1 MKEIPIDL
9 LLKNISDENN
19 YVDNVWKTCLNS
31 KGKRYNVKDIVK
43 ALKKLESLGFIKKI
57 KNSKTDIHYNK
68 ITYSNPD
75 DYIGFVNNIMFENES
90 KIKKALKKLENRRI
104 FVDISIDLQ
113 SYKME
118 KRTKE
123 DYEKILEARLSMVEL
138 ASSIKLVKKLSKN
151 KKFRDQITECNDEIE
166 KTLDQTNDTIMNGRK
181 SNEVI
186 LLQRL
191 FVGGI
196 PNQGCLKL

>member
-9 LLKNISDENN
+9 LLKNISGKNT
-19 YVDNVWKTCLNS
+19 YVDDVWKTCLNV

-43 ALKKLESLGFIKKI
+43 ALKKLETLGLIKKN
-57 KNSKTDIHYNK
+57 KNSKTDTYYNK
-68 ITYSNPD
+68 IVYSNPE

-90 KIKKALKKLENRRI
+90 KIKKALKRLENRRI

-123 DYEKILEARLSMVEL
+123 EYQNVSDARLSMIEL
-138 ASSIKLVKKLSKN
+138 AASINLVKKTSKN
-151 KKFRDQITECNDEIE
+151 KKFKDQLTECNEEIK
-166 KTLDQTNDTIMNGRK
+166 KTLEQTNNIIMKDRK
-181 SNEVI
+181 SNEII
-186 LLQRL
+186 LLQRH
-191 FVGGI
+191 FVGVI
-196 PNQGCLKL
+196 PSQGCLKI

>member
-1 MKEIPIDL
+1 M
-9 LLKNISDENN
+9 SDENN
-19 YVDNVWKTCLNS
+19 YADSIWKTCLNT

-43 ALKKLESLGFIKKI
+43 ALKKLEVLGLIKKI
-57 KNSKTDIHYNK
+57 KNSKTDAHYNK
-68 ITYSNPD
+68 VTYSNPE
-75 DYIGFVNNIMFENES
+75 DYIGFVNNVMFENES
-90 KIKKALKKLENRRI
+90 RIKKALKKLENRRI
-104 FVDISIDLQ
+104 FVDISIDLK

-118 KRTKE
+118 KKTKE

-138 ASSIKLVKKLSKN
+138 ASSIELVRKISKN
-151 KKFRDQITECNDEIE
+151 KKFRDQIAECNIEIG
-166 KTLDQTNDTIMNGRK
+166 KTLEQTNDIIVKGRK
-181 SNEVI
+181 SNEII

>member
-1 MKEIPIDL
+1 M
-9 LLKNISDENN
+9 SDENN
-19 YVDNVWKTCLNS
+19 YADSIWKTCLNT

-43 ALKKLESLGFIKKI
+43 ALKKLEVLGLIKKI
-57 KNSKTDIHYNK
+57 KNSKTDAYYNK
-68 ITYSNPD
+68 VTYSNPE
-75 DYIGFVNNIMFENES
+75 DYIGFVNNVMFENES

-104 FVDISIDLQ
+104 FVDISIDLK

-118 KRTKE
+118 KKTKE

-138 ASSIKLVKKLSKN
+138 ASSIELVRKISKN
-151 KKFRDQITECNDEIE
+151 KKFRDQIAECNIEIG
-166 KTLDQTNDTIMNGRK
+166 KTLDQTNDIIVKGRK
-181 SNEVI
+181 SNEII